1 MTRAEE
7 AISLFTEQN
16 YNCAQ
21 AILAAYGPGYG
32 LDRKVA
38 LSLAS
43 VFGSGTA
50 RTGGMCGAV
59 TGALMVLSLRYCSG
73 EPKGFFPK
81 PVHRKAREFIKRF
94 EAEAVSTNCNAMR
107 GKDPHR
113 GHYVKGENESC
124 PGFVELACR
133 ILDDML

>member
-1 MTRAEE
+1 VSRAED
-7 AISLFTEQN
+7 ATSLFTEQN

-32 LDRKVA
+32 LDRGIA
-38 LSLAS
+38 LKLAS

-59 TGALMVLSLRYCSG
+59 TGALMVLSLRYCTG

-81 PVHRKAREFIKRF
+81 PVHRKARQFIKLF
-94 EAEAVSTNCNAMR
+94 EAEASSTNCNAMR
-107 GKDPHR
+107 DRDPHKGRYTR
-113 GHYVKGENESC
+113 GNNNRC
-124 PGFVELACR
+124 PGFVELACK
-133 ILDDML
+133 LLEEML